1 MEPTDINGNLN
12 INPLFDRKQRWIWTA
27 DPYNALSAWVVDFG
41 GGGCKNNG
49 FKGDFYV
56 RAVR

>member
-56 RAVR
+56 